1 MITIK
6 PLTARWAT
14 FKLLSSS
21 SRCLSTGKLIQSGK
35 QNEQMN
41 VLDNHESKEVIPSL
55 RSHMS
60 DVIKHLEFF
69 YQGKLKWQFL
79 YFKPSLH

>member
-21 SRCLSTGKLIQSGK
+21 SRCLSTGKQIQSGK
-35 QNEQMN
+35 QNEQTN

-55 RSHMS
+55 
-60 DVIKHLEFF
+60 
-69 YQGKLKWQFL
+69 
-79 YFKPSLH
+79 